1 MKKVVSTVLALI
13 LCSVFLFS
21 YGFAATS
28 DNQFKLTVND
38 NNVAVKY
45 GVSPTVINDVV
56 YVPAREALEAFDA
69 DIKWNGET
77 RSVDIKLNDVSV
89 EVKINSN
96 IVKVNS
102 RPCTLEGEVII
113 KDSRTLLPLS
123 FFSTV
128 FGINIDIDDSTKT
141 LNVSTNIVDKDNVD
155 ININYLGGPSA
166 VSLIKM
172 LKDNPYLGK
181 NVNANYEMLK
191 QVSLI
196 QANMLNKKADFIV
209 APTNLGAN
217 IYNKTE
223 GEYVLADV
231 YSWGVLHLSSTE
243 DIKGW
248 SDLKDK
254 EIYLIGKTGTP
265 GIVFSNLLQLNGLDI
280 NKDVKLVYLNSP
292 QELATY
298 MITGKATTAVLPE
311 PVQTQVLMKNK
322 NVKVVM
328 NIQEEWAKKYDNDL
342 GFPQSSIFVKKE
354 LADAHPEI
362 VKAFLREH
370 KGSIEWVNMN
380 KEQAGIKGQELGIM
394 PNAKIIENSIPRCNL
409 KYMDAKDAKK
419 ATEEFLKILLDFNPK
434 SIGDKLPDEGFY
446 YEN

>member
-21 YGFAATS
+21 YGFATTS

-56 YVPAREALEAFDA
+56 YVPAREALETFDA

-102 RPCTLEGEVII
+102 RPCTLEGKVII

-128 FGINIDIDDSTKT
+128 FGINIDIDESTKT